1 MIDLLA
7 FSSLLRYHQRIKSSA
22 PDMKKTIA
30 TLFFILAFA
39 SLATAQQTQ
48 RYIFVSGSLQPL
60 DPNRPSPNCDR
71 WEIWFYTSGAALK
84 PPYTL
89 PGQPGY
95 RGAIWG
101 RLPPDIQN
109 QAERIQKFQRAY
121 ERVVGLTRHDDSWDH
136 SLGPICVAPTR
147 FHPSPAVSRGL
158 RQADNNQIVFS
169 QIWNHL
175 GNAFTNAEP
184 LSPDRTPQ
192 FRGTMVKISKAFETN
207 SKLHILLTRT
217 DPPPANEINTA
228 IYEATDAVQKAFVS
242 ASDIHAIL
250 ADSGKT
256 PVWLDSNFIVTDP
269 AFTDTYR
276 FAEIPRGVSIQ
287 ITHQNH
293 SNSPNQQTKTTI
305 AVLFGNIAKVDAP
318 KFDSEK
324 LRWGVRVTG
333 RSAFTRSPVATP
345 TNRSKTGAVPEVE
358 VNFRFDDKTDAE
370 ACYRYLVH
378 HRQ

>member
-1 MIDLLA
+1 LEPSRQRFYERGTPVSRSNPPIPWHDGKN
-7 FSSLLRYHQRIKSSA
+7 FEGLRDK
-22 PDMKKTIA
+22 
-30 TLFFILAFA
+30 
-39 SLATAQQTQ
+39 QQTAHPA
-48 RYIFVSGSLQPL
+48 YAYGS
-60 DPNRPSPNCDR
+60 
-71 WEIWFYTSGAALK
+71 
-84 PPYTL
+84 
-89 PGQPGY
+89 
-95 RGAIWG
+95 
-101 RLPPDIQN
+101 
-109 QAERIQKFQRAY
+109 
-121 ERVVGLTRHDDSWDH
+121 
-136 SLGPICVAPTR
+136 
-147 FHPSPAVSRGL
+147 
-158 RQADNNQIVFS
+158 
-169 QIWNHL
+169 
-175 GNAFTNAEP
+175 
-184 LSPDRTPQ
+184 
-192 FRGTMVKISKAFETN
+192 
-207 SKLHILLTRT
+207 
-217 DPPPANEINTA
+217 PANEINTA